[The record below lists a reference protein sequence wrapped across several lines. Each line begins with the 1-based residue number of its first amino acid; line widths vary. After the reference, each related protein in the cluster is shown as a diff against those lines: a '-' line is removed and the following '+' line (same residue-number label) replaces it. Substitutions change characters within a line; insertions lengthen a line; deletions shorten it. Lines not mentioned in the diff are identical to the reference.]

1 MKDISNYK
9 NIKDLD
15 YLASPGPEATC
26 FASP

>member
-15 YLASPGPEATC
+15 YLASPGLEATC